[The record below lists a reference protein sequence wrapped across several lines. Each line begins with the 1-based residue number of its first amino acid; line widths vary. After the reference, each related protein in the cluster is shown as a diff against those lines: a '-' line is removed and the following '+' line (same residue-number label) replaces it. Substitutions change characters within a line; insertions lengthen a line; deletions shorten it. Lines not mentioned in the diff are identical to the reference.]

1 MKRHRGILTIVALV
15 ALGTLSLG
23 VGLELYRRDRLPDPE
38 VADNDALMKWLATR
52 ELSEETP
59 QIRQKLV
66 RRLGRFLDEQDPQQ
80 PFDLQEVLDQLDDDQ
95 TEQFWSNVYLLAE
108 LWFLEHVEK
117 YDQLDEADRQEFLSG
132 MIDQV
137 KTWGVLDWIPTD
149 TPAGSG
155 FAVQAGMIRKQMQPW
170 IDARED
176 DERKK
181 IEHFLKGLEN
191 HLVAQEF
198 KRWIE
203 RLKS

>member
-38 VADNDALMKWLATR
+38 VADGDALMKWLATR

-59 QIRQKLV
+59 EIRQKLV

-80 PFDLQEVLDQLDDDQ
+80 PFDLQEVLGQLDDDQ

-108 LWFLEHVEK
+108 LWFLERVET
-117 YDQLDEADRQEFLSG
+117 YHQLDEDDRQEFLSG
-132 MIDQV
+132 TIDRV
-137 KTWGVLDWIPTD
+137 KTWGVLDWTATD
-149 TPAGSG
+149 TPAGAG
-155 FAVQAGMIRKQMQPW
+155 FAAQAGLIGKQMQPW

-181 IEHFLKGLEN
+181 IEQFLSGLRNFFLAE
-191 HLVAQEF
+191 EI
-198 KRWIE
+198 KRWM
-203 RLKS
+203 SG

>member
-38 VADNDALMKWLATR
+38 VADGNALMKWLATR

-59 QIRQKLV
+59 EIRQKLV

-108 LWFLEHVEK
+108 LWFLERVET
-117 YDQLDEADRQEFLSG
+117 YHQLDDDDRQNFLSET
-132 MIDQV
+132 IDRV
-137 KTWGVLDWIPTD
+137 KTWGVLDWTATD
-149 TPAGSG
+149 TPAGAS
-155 FAVQAGMIRKQMQPW
+155 FAAQAGLIGKQMQPW

-181 IEHFLKGLEN
+181 IEQFLSGLSDFFW
-191 HLVAQEF
+191 AQEI
-198 KRWIE
+198 KR
-203 RLKS
+203 LMSG

>member
-38 VADNDALMKWLATR
+38 VADGDALMKWLATR

-59 QIRQKLV
+59 EIRQKLV

-80 PFDLQEVLDQLDDDQ
+80 PFDLQEVLGQLDDDQ

-108 LWFLEHVEK
+108 LWFLERVET
-117 YDQLDEADRQEFLSG
+117 YHQLNEDDRQNFLSG
-132 MIDQV
+132 TIDRV
-137 KTWGVLDWIPTD
+137 KTWGVLDWTATD
-149 TPAGSG
+149 TPAGAG
-155 FAVQAGMIRKQMQPW
+155 FAAQAGLIGKQMQPW

-181 IEHFLKGLEN
+181 VEQFMNGLRNFFLAE
-191 HLVAQEF
+191 EI
-198 KRWIE
+198 KRWM
-203 RLKS
+203 SG

>member
-1 MKRHRGILTIVALV
+1 MKRHRGILTLVALV

-38 VADNDALMKWLATR
+38 VADGDALMKWLATR

-59 QIRQKLV
+59 EIRQKLV

-80 PFDLQEVLDQLDDDQ
+80 PFDLQEVLGQLDDDQ

-108 LWFLEHVEK
+108 LWFLERVET
-117 YDQLDEADRQEFLSG
+117 YHQLDEDDRQEFLSG
-132 MIDQV
+132 TIDRV
-137 KTWGVLDWIPTD
+137 KTWGVLDWTATD
-149 TPAGSG
+149 TPAGAG
-155 FAVQAGMIRKQMQPW
+155 FAAQAGLIGKQMQPW

-181 IEHFLKGLEN
+181 IEQFLSGLRDFFW
-191 HLVAQEF
+191 AQEI
-198 KRWIE
+198 KR
-203 RLKS
+203 LMSG